1 MPDEKRSKRFERKS
15 LLVAAAAL
23 LLLLVSSGQMLYR
36 SRLPTDGWDA
46 YTTEIDP
53 ASWVYY
59 SNLVGADSLL
69 QPGDELLQVDDI
81 SVVGTAALAAAARPP
96 GWELGGQVQMLL
108 RRGEDTVSVEVPV
121 VAWTAAAFWRYNAG
135 SLSQAAETVG
145 GLLFLAIGWFTF
157 LRRPTLPSARALLI
171 FSTAVGATFISG
183 LLPDGPSVQF
193 DPAAFALTAFFSYI
207 IFGVLIAPS
216 LLAFTL
222 VFPHPKAILAR
233 HPALLWLPLA
243 LGIVVFIAVVPL
255 QTPVAG
261 WMATL
266 LMIAA
271 SILSLIHSAFTQR
284 DAVSRA
290 QLRWAIGGLVTGL
303 ALFALN
309 FPVSFGLVTNLALVE
324 LLLALAG
331 LSFVVIG
338 LALGVAILRF
348 HLFDID
354 VIIRKTLQ
362 YGLLTAVLAGV
373 YFGLVLLTQAAFV
386 ALTGEQSPLAV
397 VLSTL
402 VIAALFNPLRRR
414 IQAFI
419 DHRFYRKRYDAALML
434 EQFARSAR
442 DEVETGSLVA
452 QLLATINETLGP
464 ETAVVWLKTGE
475 E

>member
-1 MPDEKRSKRFERKS
+1 
-15 LLVAAAAL
+15 
-23 LLLLVSSGQMLYR
+23 
-36 SRLPTDGWDA
+36 
-46 YTTEIDP
+46 
-53 ASWVYY
+53 
-59 SNLVGADSLL
+59 
-69 QPGDELLQVDDI
+69 
-81 SVVGTAALAAAARPP
+81 
-96 GWELGGQVQMLL
+96 
-108 RRGEDTVSVEVPV
+108 
-121 VAWTAAAFWRYNAG
+121 
-135 SLSQAAETVG
+135 
-145 GLLFLAIGWFTF
+145 
-157 LRRPTLPSARALLI
+157 
-171 FSTAVGATFISG
+171 
-183 LLPDGPSVQF
+183 
-193 DPAAFALTAFFSYI
+193 
-207 IFGVLIAPS
+207 
-216 LLAFTL
+216 
-222 VFPHPKAILAR
+222 
-233 HPALLWLPLA
+233 
-243 LGIVVFIAVVPL
+243 
-255 QTPVAG
+255 
-261 WMATL
+261 
-266 LMIAA
+266 
-271 SILSLIHSAFTQR
+271 
-284 DAVSRA
+284 
-290 QLRWAIGGLVTGL
+290 
-303 ALFALN
+303 
-309 FPVSFGLVTNLALVE
+309 
-324 LLLALAG
+324 LALAG